1 MFIENCYDFIDNKN
15 NNNNN
20 MYLFILIMTVKI
32 LIIIIIIIIL
42 WLRNSNICNSDINNV
57 FNSYYK

>member
-15 NNNNN
+15 NNNND
-20 MYLFILIMTVKI
+20 MYLFILIMTV
-32 LIIIIIIIIL
+32 IIIIIIIIL

-57 FNSYYK
+57 NSYYK

>member
-1 MFIENCYDFIDNKN
+1 MFIENCYDFIDDKN
-15 NNNNN
+15 NNNND
-20 MYLFILIMTVKI
+20 MYSFILIMTVKI

-57 FNSYYK
+57 NSYYK